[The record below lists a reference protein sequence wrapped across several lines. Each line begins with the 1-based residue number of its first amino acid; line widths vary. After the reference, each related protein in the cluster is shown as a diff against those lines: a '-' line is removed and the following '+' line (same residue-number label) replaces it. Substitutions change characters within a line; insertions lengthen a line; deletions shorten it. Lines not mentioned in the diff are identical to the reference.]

1 MKNALY
7 GYFRSGFSPIV
18 RDMVVFATGKDYV
31 GNVVPWSKEQPDRGR
46 RRLTWGEV
54 IQEQFT
60 PIPISE
66 ASTQGNG
73 LLGIPGANVPGAI
86 KAASAAFSGGR
97 LETPADIADYEKSLK
112 PKVRSSS
119 SGGF

>member
-1 MKNALY
+1 MLSTSRMDWM
-7 GYFRSGFSPIV
+7 G
-18 RDMVVFATGKDYV
+18 
-31 GNVVPWSKEQPDRGR
+31 WPDRGR

-54 IQEQFT
+54 IQEQFA

-66 ASTQGNG
+66 ASTQKEI
-73 LLGIPGANVPGAI
+73 IPAVA